1 VPVNVTVYVPGEPL
15 QESVD
20 VPDPATLFGV
30 SVQVNPVA
38 GLMLEV
44 RLTTP
49 AKLWIAVIVIVEVAA
64 VPAFTV
70 TVVGLAAIVKSWTV
84 NVTVAE

>member
-1 VPVNVTVYVPGEPL
+1 M
-15 QESVD
+15 
-20 VPDPATLFGV
+20 PDPVTLFGV
-30 SVQVNPVA
+30 SVQVNPVD
-38 GLMLEV
+38 GLMFED

-49 AKLWIAVIVIVEVAA
+49 PKLWSAVIVTVEVAA
-64 VPAFTV
+64 APAFTV

>member
-1 VPVNVTVYVPGEPL
+1 L

-20 VPDPATLFGV
+20 VPDPPTLFGV

-38 GLMLEV
+38 GLMFEL

-49 AKLWIAVIVIVEVAA
+49 PKPWSEVIVIVELAT
-64 VPAFTV
+64 VPGLTV
-70 TVVGLAAIVKSWTV
+70 TVVGLAATVKSWTV

>member
-1 VPVNVTVYVPGEPL
+1 
-15 QESVD
+15 
-20 VPDPATLFGV
+20 
-30 SVQVNPVA
+30 
-38 GLMLEV
+38 MLED

-49 AKLWIAVIVIVEVAA
+49 PKPWSAVIVTVEVAA

>member
-1 VPVNVTVYVPGEPL
+1 
-15 QESVD
+15 
-20 VPDPATLFGV
+20 VPDPVTLFGV
-30 SVQVNPVA
+30 VVQVNPVA
-38 GLMLEV
+38 GLILED

-49 AKLWIAVIVIVEVAA
+49 PKPWSAVIVTVEVAA

-70 TVVGLAAIVKSWTV
+70 TVVGLAEIVKSWTV